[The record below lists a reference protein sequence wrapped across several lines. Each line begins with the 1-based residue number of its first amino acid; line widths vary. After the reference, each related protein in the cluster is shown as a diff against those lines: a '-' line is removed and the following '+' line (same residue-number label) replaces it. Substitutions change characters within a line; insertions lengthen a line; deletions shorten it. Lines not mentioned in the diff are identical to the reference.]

1 MHTKLHFR
9 IHDDGGGMEL
19 KPGYKMTEVGVIP
32 EDWDVLPLGKLVRSV
47 EYGSAAKSD
56 PKGAVPV
63 LRMGNLQ
70 GGKID
75 WSDLVYTNDIDEIN
89 KYTLQSGDVLF
100 NRTNTIDLVGKTS
113 IYEGGRPAIFA
124 GYLIR
129 INVVPELLNSR
140 FLNYILN
147 TEFSRKFS
155 AKVLSVAVG
164 QANINGQKLKTYPI
178 PLPPTETEQ
187 RAIAQA
193 LSDVDALLATLDQV
207 IAKKRDLK
215 QAAMQQLLT
224 GKTRLPGFSG
234 EWEAKKLDHAGSCLR
249 GVSYRGDDDLS
260 PHDTAFTKR
269 LLRSN
274 NVQNAFV
281 VTDNVQFV
289 NEKRVSQAQIL
300 QKNDILICMAN
311 GSKALVGKAGLFSI
325 DDGFDY
331 TFGAFMG
338 CFRTDE
344 SIADPVFVFSLFQ
357 TRQYRDYINNLL
369 AGSSINNLSP
379 SSIESLEFLF
389 PSYPE
394 QTAIAAVLS
403 DMDTELLALEARRNK
418 TRNIKQAMMQELL
431 TGKTRLVGSQAQDI
445 VE

>member
-1 MHTKLHFR
+1 
-9 IHDDGGGMEL
+9 MEL

-32 EDWDVLPLGKLVRSV
+32 EDWKDAPLGGLAEIRMCKRIFSEQTNSSGDIPFFKIGTFGRAPDAFISGDLYR
-47 EYGSAAKSD
+47 EYKRKYSF
-56 PKGAVPV
+56 PK
-63 LRMGNLQ
+63 
-70 GGKID
+70 K
-75 WSDLVYTNDIDEIN
+75 
-89 KYTLQSGDVLF
+89 GDVLLSAAGTLG
-100 NRTNTIDLVGKTS
+100 RTVVYDGGDAYFQDSNIVWLDIDHEKITNEYLYQCYQTIRWASPEGSTISRLYNGIIRKT
-113 IYEGGRPAIFA
+113 
-124 GYLIR
+124 
-129 INVVPELLNSR
+129 
-140 FLNYILN
+140 
-147 TEFSRKFS
+147 K
-155 AKVLSVAVG
+155 
-164 QANINGQKLKTYPI
+164 I

-187 RAIAQA
+187 TAIATA
-193 LSDVDALLATLDQV
+193 LSDVDELLATLDQV

-224 GKTRLPGFSG
+224 GKIRLPGFGG
-234 EWEAKKLDHAGSCLR
+234 EWEAKKLEHAGCCLR

-281 VTDNVQFV
+281 VTDDVQFV
-289 NEKRVSQAQIL
+289 NNKRVSQDQVL

-338 CFRTDE
+338 CFRTDA

-357 TRQYRDYINNLL
+357 TGRYRDYINNLL

-379 SSIESLEFLF
+379 SSIDSLEFSF
-389 PSYPE
+389 PPYAE
-394 QTAIAAVLS
+394 QVAIGRALAEMDAELSVL
-403 DMDTELLALEARRNK
+403 EYRRDK

-431 TGKTRLVGSQAQDI
+431 TGKTRLVEGGYDG
-445 VE
+445 